1 MTGIT
6 PIEAGATG
14 RVGRVADAPRRAA
27 PGTDAESSRRAGDRV
42 EVSDIARYL
51 AKLRQVPSVRQE
63 LVDRVRAQIESGV
76 YESPE
81 KIEAAIDAMVKELG
95 ES

>member
-6 PIEAGATG
+6 PIETGASG
-14 RVGRVADAPRRAA
+14 RVGRVPDAPRRAS
-27 PGTDAESSRRAGDRV
+27 PGSDAESSRRAGDRV
-42 EVSDIARYL
+42 EVSDLARYL

-63 LVDRVRAQIESGV
+63 MVDQVRQQIESGV

-81 KIEAAIDAMVKELG
+81 KIEAAIDAMVRELS
-95 ES
+95 E